1 MNRGMFYKI
10 VFALIAIFTGF
21 NDVQAQTSGTLTF
34 TINPVSHT
42 GSYGAKHVV
51 AVWIESASGTFIK
64 TKLKYSSS
72 KNYDHLGTWTSKSSQ
87 NTVDATSGAT
97 LTSYNPLSFSWDGT
111 NVSNTNV
118 ADGEYKIWIELAWD
132 KSLTTGKTVTSYTFT
147 KGTTVSHLTP
157 ANTSLFTDVT
167 IDWVPLNT
175 GIENSSRPQN
185 IRVFPN
191 PTKGLVY
198 VEMKSIEADCRVQVL
213 NSAGTIL
220 FEYHVSKGTSAN
232 KSIDLSKYSDGL
244 YLVNILFPNRAS
256 DLQYKVM
263 LDKLR

>member
-1 MNRGMFYKI
+1 MIRVMFSSI
-10 VFALIAIFTGF
+10 MVALIAIFTGF
-21 NDVQAQTSGTLTF
+21 NDTQAQTSGTLAF

-51 AVWIESASGTFIK
+51 AMWIENASGTFIK
-64 TKLKYSSS
+64 TKLKYCSS

-132 KSLTTGKTVTSYTFT
+132 KSLTSGKTVTSYSFT
-147 KGTTVSHLTP
+147 KGTNVSHLTP
-157 ANTSLFTDVT
+157 TNTSLFTDVT
-167 IDWVPLNT
+167 IDWVPLGT
-175 GIENSSRPQN
+175 GTKSTDLSKE

-198 VEMKSIEADCRVQVL
+198 VEMESIEADCRVQVL
-213 NSAGTIL
+213 NSTGAIL
-220 FEYHVSKGTSAN
+220 CEYHVSKGTSAN
-232 KSIDLSKYSDGL
+232 KSFDLSNYPDGV
-244 YLVNILFPNRAS
+244 YLVNILFPNHS
-256 DLQYKVM
+256 DDLQYKVM
-263 LDKLR
+263 LDK

>member
-1 MNRGMFYKI
+1 MIRGMFSSI
-10 VFALIAIFTGF
+10 MVALIAILSGF
-21 NDVQAQTSGTLTF
+21 NNTQAQTSGTLTF
-34 TINPVSHT
+34 TISPVSHS

-51 AVWIESASGTFIK
+51 AVWIENASGTFIK

-132 KSLTTGKTVTSYTFT
+132 KSLTSGKTVTSYSFT
-147 KGTTVSHLTP
+147 KGTNVSHLTP

-167 IDWVPLNT
+167 IDWVPLST
-175 GIENSSRPQN
+175 GIKSTNLSKE

-191 PTKGLVY
+191 PTTGLVY
-198 VEMKSIEADCRVQVL
+198 IEMKSIEAECNVQVV
-213 NSAGTIL
+213 NIAGAIL
-220 FEYHVSKGTSAN
+220 FEDHVSKGASAN
-232 KSIDLSKYSDGL
+232 KSIDLSNYSDGV
-244 YLVNILFPNRAS
+244 YLVNILFPNHA
-256 DLQYKVM
+256 DDMQYKVM
-263 LDKLR
+263 LDKSR

>member
-1 MNRGMFYKI
+1 MIRGIFSSIM
-10 VFALIAIFTGF
+10 VALIAILAGF
-21 NDVQAQTSGTLTF
+21 NDTQAQTSGTLTF
-34 TINPVSHT
+34 KISPVSHT

-51 AVWIESASGTFIK
+51 AVWIENASGTFIK

-97 LTSYNPLSFSWDGT
+97 LTSYNPLNFSWDGT

-157 ANTSLFTDVT
+157 ANTNLFTDVT
-167 IDWVPLNT
+167 IDWVPLTT
-175 GIENSSRPQN
+175 GIKSTNLSKG

-191 PTKGLVY
+191 PTRGLVH
-198 VEMKSIEADCRVQVL
+198 VEMKSIEADCRVQVV
-213 NSAGTIL
+213 NIAGAIL
-220 FEYHVSKGTSAN
+220 FEDHVSKGTSVT
-232 KSIDLSKYSDGL
+232 KSIDLSKYPDGV
-244 YLVNILFPNRAS
+244 YLVNILFPNHAD

-263 LDKLR
+263 LDKSR

>member
-1 MNRGMFYKI
+1 MIRVMFSTM

-21 NDVQAQTSGTLTF
+21 NDTQAQTSGTLNF

-51 AVWIESASGTFIK
+51 AVWIENASGTFIK

-132 KSLTTGKTVTSYTFT
+132 KSLTSGKTVTSYSFT
-147 KGTTVSHLTP
+147 KGANVSHLTP
-157 ANTSLFTDVT
+157 ANTNLFTDVA
-167 IDWVPLNT
+167 IDWVPLST
-175 GIENSSRPQN
+175 GIKNINLSKE

-198 VEMKSIEADCRVQVL
+198 IEMKSIEADCSIQVV
-213 NSAGTIL
+213 NMAGAIL
-220 FEYHVSKGTSAN
+220 FEDHVLKGASAN
-232 KSIDLSKYSDGL
+232 KSFDLSNYSDGV
-244 YLVNILFPNRAS
+244 YLVNILFPNHS
-256 DLQYKVM
+256 DDLQYKVM
-263 LDKLR
+263 LDK